1 MISPLHWANS
11 GNDRGGRNRKQQP
24 FRQEFGRNR
33 RDNAMS
39 THSMGAT
46 LVIGSLM
53 AALIWLAGGSD
64 YARPRPFAGD
74 HLGPHTGQTSAEYQ
88 QHADESLASALQRAP
103 TSSAYAM
110 LSLTTPLAAAEAGE
124 IFADLQRV
132 GTIITHDGQILA
144 TPEPAASA
152 SRGEIFQTTLA
163 AALATALTD
172 SARTDTAATDSART
186 GTTATGSASATT
198 AVVPHDLPQISAVI
212 AFESPENL
220 ALLADNPAIATIEV
234 LPADAV
240 WRQFGISPPVAG
252 V

>member
-1 MISPLHWANS
+1 
-11 GNDRGGRNRKQQP
+11 
-24 FRQEFGRNR
+24 
-33 RDNAMS
+33 MS
-39 THSMGAT
+39 TRSMGAT
-46 LVIGSLM
+46 LVIGSLV

-88 QHADESLASALQRAP
+88 QHADESLAAALQRAP

-124 IFADLQRV
+124 LFADLQRV
-132 GTIITHDGQILA
+132 GTIITDDGQILA

-186 GTTATGSASATT
+186 GTTATGSASGTT

-220 ALLADNPAIATIEV
+220 ALLAENPAIVTIEV
-234 LPADAV
+234 LPGDAV

>member
-1 MISPLHWANS
+1 
-11 GNDRGGRNRKQQP
+11 
-24 FRQEFGRNR
+24 
-33 RDNAMS
+33 MS
-39 THSMGAT
+39 TRSMGAT
-46 LVIGSLM
+46 LVIGSLV

-88 QHADESLASALQRAP
+88 QHADESLAAALQRAP

-124 IFADLQRV
+124 LFADLQRV

-172 SARTDTAATDSART
+172 SARTDTAATDSA
-186 GTTATGSASATT
+186 SATT
-198 AVVPHDLPQISAVI
+198 AVVPHDFPQISAVI

-220 ALLADNPAIATIEV
+220 ALLAENPAIATIEV

>member
-1 MISPLHWANS
+1 
-11 GNDRGGRNRKQQP
+11 
-24 FRQEFGRNR
+24 
-33 RDNAMS
+33 MS
-39 THSMGAT
+39 TRSMGAT
-46 LVIGSLM
+46 LVIGSLV

-88 QHADESLASALQRAP
+88 QHADESLAAALQRAP

-163 AALATALTD
+163 TALTD
-172 SARTDTAATDSART
+172 RARTDTAPTDTAATDSART

-220 ALLADNPAIATIEV
+220 ALLAENPAIATIEV

-240 WRQFGISPPVAG
+240 WRQFGISPPEAG
-252 V
+252 VSAPLATEFD

>member
-11 GNDRGGRNRKQQP
+11 GNDRGGRRRKQQQ
-24 FRQEFGRNR
+24 FWQEFGRKR
-33 RDNAMS
+33 RDSAMS
-39 THSMGAT
+39 TRSMGAT
-46 LVIGSLM
+46 LVIGSLV

-88 QHADESLASALQRAP
+88 QHADESLAAALQRAP

-124 IFADLQRV
+124 LFADLQRV

-220 ALLADNPAIATIEV
+220 ALLAENPAIATIEV

-240 WRQFGISPPVAG
+240 WRQFGISPPVAR

>member
-1 MISPLHWANS
+1 
-11 GNDRGGRNRKQQP
+11 
-24 FRQEFGRNR
+24 
-33 RDNAMS
+33 
-39 THSMGAT
+39 MGAT
-46 LVIGSLM
+46 LVIGSLV

-88 QHADESLASALQRAP
+88 QHADESLAAALQRAP

-124 IFADLQRV
+124 LFADLQRV

-172 SARTDTAATDSART
+172 SARTDTAATDSA
-186 GTTATGSASATT
+186 SATT
-198 AVVPHDLPQISAVI
+198 AVVPHDFPQISAVI

-220 ALLADNPAIATIEV
+220 ALLAENPAIATIEV

>member
-1 MISPLHWANS
+1 MTGAV
-11 GNDRGGRNRKQQP
+11 RKRKQQP
-24 FRQEFGRNR
+24 FWQEFGRSR

-39 THSMGAT
+39 TRSKGAT
-46 LVIGSLM
+46 LVIGSLV

-88 QHADESLASALQRAP
+88 QHADESLAAALQRAP

-124 IFADLQRV
+124 LFADLQRV

-172 SARTDTAATDSART
+172 SARTDTAPTDTAATDSART

-198 AVVPHDLPQISAVI
+198 AVAPHDLPQISAVI

>member
-1 MISPLHWANS
+1 
-11 GNDRGGRNRKQQP
+11 
-24 FRQEFGRNR
+24 
-33 RDNAMS
+33 MS
-39 THSMGAT
+39 TRSMGAT
-46 LVIGSLM
+46 LVIGSLV

-88 QHADESLASALQRAP
+88 QHADESLAAALQRAP

-124 IFADLQRV
+124 LFADLQRV

-172 SARTDTAATDSART
+172 SARTDTAATDTART
-186 GTTATGSASATT
+186 DSTTTDSASATT
-198 AVVPHDLPQISAVI
+198 AVGQHDQHDFPQISAVI

-220 ALLADNPAIATIEV
+220 ALLAENPAIATIEV

>member
-11 GNDRGGRNRKQQP
+11 GNDRGGRKRKQQR
-24 FRQEFGRNR
+24 FRQESGRNR

-39 THSMGAT
+39 TRSMGAT
-46 LVIGSLM
+46 LVISSLV

-74 HLGPHTGQTSAEYQ
+74 HLGPHIGQTSAEYQ
-88 QHADESLASALQRAP
+88 QHADESLAAALQRAP

-172 SARTDTAATDSART
+172 SARTDTAAV
-186 GTTATGSASATT
+186 GSASATT
-198 AVVPHDLPQISAVI
+198 AVAPHDLPQISAVI

>member
-1 MISPLHWANS
+1 
-11 GNDRGGRNRKQQP
+11 
-24 FRQEFGRNR
+24 
-33 RDNAMS
+33 MS
-39 THSMGAT
+39 TRSRGAT
-46 LVIGSLM
+46 LVIGSLV

-88 QHADESLASALQRAP
+88 QHADESLAAALQRAP

-124 IFADLQRV
+124 LFADLQRV

-144 TPEPAASA
+144 TPEPAVSA

-172 SARTDTAATDSART
+172 SARTDTAAT
-186 GTTATGSASATT
+186 GSASATT
-198 AVVPHDLPQISAVI
+198 AVAPHDLPQISAVI

-220 ALLADNPAIATIEV
+220 ALLAENPAIATIEV

>member
-1 MISPLHWANS
+1 
-11 GNDRGGRNRKQQP
+11 
-24 FRQEFGRNR
+24 
-33 RDNAMS
+33 
-39 THSMGAT
+39 MGAT
-46 LVIGSLM
+46 LVIGSLV

-88 QHADESLASALQRAP
+88 QHADESLAAALQRAP

-124 IFADLQRV
+124 LFADLQRV
-132 GTIITHDGQILA
+132 GTIITYDGQILA

-186 GTTATGSASATT
+186 DTAATDSARTGTTATDSASATT
-198 AVVPHDLPQISAVI
+198 AVVQHDFPQISAVI

-220 ALLADNPAIATIEV
+220 ALLAENPAIATIEV

-252 V
+252 VSAPLATEFD

>member
-1 MISPLHWANS
+1 
-11 GNDRGGRNRKQQP
+11 
-24 FRQEFGRNR
+24 
-33 RDNAMS
+33 
-39 THSMGAT
+39 MGAT
-46 LVIGSLM
+46 LVIGSLV

-88 QHADESLASALQRAP
+88 QHADESLAAALQRAP

-124 IFADLQRV
+124 LFADLQRV

-172 SARTDTAATDSART
+172 SARTDTAATDTART
-186 GTTATGSASATT
+186 DSTTTDSASATT
-198 AVVPHDLPQISAVI
+198 AVGQHDQHDFPQISAVI

-220 ALLADNPAIATIEV
+220 ALLAENPAIATIEV